1 MAVIKQR
8 TQVFNQPVGIVQTRA
23 GGSDV
28 GESISNAASRLSQLA
43 YREAAIN
50 AEETGKRAGLSQSS
64 DRITTINPLTNEPEA
79 FTPPSNFGTIA
90 ARSYQNMIDR
100 RFEESILSEFE
111 TAGKEI
117 AETSK
122 NALQYKDSMA
132 KYVKAM
138 YNAEGEATPY
148 STFIQE
154 SGKNYVASTYAN
166 LAQKEAEDA
175 KESLIKSELKN
186 LFRNEI
192 KISQMIFSGGD
203 TQSINDGITSE
214 RVRVEDLFEANA
226 ITGPQYRDYHN
237 KLDGLQAL
245 SANMELSV
253 LYSSMSKMD
262 QETFKAGLQN
272 PNLIS
277 DLSVKLEKPRLKLL
291 TVQAL
296 NGMDASKLA
305 TGLDSYSQNIE
316 NIDAI
321 SESQYIGQNRSKIS
335 ASITSEE
342 FFKITESLSPE
353 NKADF
358 NLYYLEQVFDTVGKT
373 SPQLEKLEEILLTS
387 GPIDFNQINRF
398 VPEVLRPTVKVVLT
412 ELSDDDRESL
422 AKEIGERRASLSR
435 VESTEKNKQEA
446 LLRKQINNILDDDAD
461 FNKINLQ
468 SLILRI
474 KGSKIDSRIKDTL
487 IRRTEET
494 FVTRS
499 IREAETIRNPS
510 LGDLEYVLNKIDS
523 DSLNIKEV
531 PSKEAAQ
538 LHTLYRKAYKI
549 NPSTVTRELNTRIN
563 GVKNNTKKVIQTTRL
578 QTIEDAIKNKI
589 SVSENDKSFYFDEK
603 LKGQVITTNNMFE
616 YPSIVDALNSGV
628 MPKQTVIAMESTL
641 NSNDEEQIKS
651 AIQIFEQYSNLDA
664 RTDDGRVSKLD
675 LMRQSLSPTAYAFYS
690 ALSIVARDE
699 LVEPLSIALEF
710 RAYEGNILEDIK
722 QDLGKSLNSKLS
734 ETPMSD
740 NYKKE
745 ISAFIKMQKVRGNLI
760 TDDLI
765 SDLIDNYTSKMEV
778 DESVTGLFVG
788 DKTVYARNLF
798 FTDDEIIKNR
808 VLLSDTLAD
817 SGQFDEL
824 LRGGTIVDQSL
835 FGLRAALGEDYL
847 LRPRAII
854 EAFTSGVAANEELSD
869 RARMR
874 AGMKTLNFD
883 LAYRPVVSAF
893 NEGESTYEVGYMNM
907 AGGFMPI
914 IINGD
919 PFLLQKERDQDVAKA
934 ELRNA
939 RYNNFVVSTNTLAP
953 AKDRATAEIKYLA
966 TLDHMNEELFTSGKD
981 YNRFLSIF
989 MDDTTALEIYK
1000 EQREEYLKAGRLRIT
1015 VEEFAN

>member
-321 SESQYIGQNRSKIS
+321 FESQYIGQNRSKIS

-342 FFKITESLSPE
+342 FFKITEFLSPE

-398 VPEVLRPTVKVVLT
+398 VPKDLRPTVKAVLT

-468 SLILRI
+468 GLILRI

-487 IRRTEET
+487 AGRAEVT

-499 IREAETIRNPS
+499 IREAEGIPNAS

-523 DSLNIKEV
+523 DRIDV
-531 PSKEAAQ
+531 GVSKEAAQ

-563 GVKNNTKKVIQTTRL
+563 GIKNNTQKVIETTRL
-578 QTIEDAIKNKI
+578 QTIEDGIRNGLSIAKN
-589 SVSENDKSFYFDEK
+589 DQSFYFDKK
-603 LKGQVITTNNMFE
+603 LKGEVITTNNMFE
-616 YPSIVDALNSGV
+616 YPSIVMAFNAGL
-628 MPKQTVIAMESTL
+628 MPKQSVVAMESAL
-641 NSNDEEQIKS
+641 NSNDEEQLKS
-651 AIQIFEQYSNLDA
+651 ALQVFEQYSNLDA
-664 RTDDGRVSKLD
+664 RTDDGRVSKFD
-675 LMRQSLSPTAYAFYS
+675 LMRQSISPTAYAFYS
-690 ALSIVARDE
+690 ALSVVARDE
-699 LVEPLSIALEF
+699 QVEPLSIALEF
-710 RAYEGNILEDIK
+710 RAYEGNVLEDIK

-745 ISAFIKMQKVRGNLI
+745 ISAFIQMKKVRGNLI

-765 SDLIDNYTSKMEV
+765 NDLIDNYTSKMKI
-778 DESVTGLFVG
+778 DESVTGSFVG

-798 FTDDEIIKNR
+798 YSDDEIIKNR
-808 VLLSDTLAD
+808 ILLTDTLAD
-817 SGQFDEL
+817 SGQFDDF
-824 LRGGTIVDQSL
+824 LRGGTVADSL
-835 FGLRAALGEDYL
+835 ISRIGAILGGDML
-847 LRPRAII
+847 LRSEQVV
-854 EAFTSGVAANEELSD
+854 EAFTSGVAATEELSD
-869 RARMR
+869 RVRMR

-883 LAYRPVVSAF
+883 LAYRPIVSAF
-893 NEGESTYEVGYMNM
+893 NEGDPLYEVGYFNRG
-907 AGGFMPI
+907 GGFMPI

-919 PFLLQKERDQDVAKA
+919 PFILQKEREQEDSKA
-934 ELRNA
+934 SLRNSA
-939 RYNNFVVSTNTLAP
+939 YKNYTVAYNAQAP
-953 AKDRATAEIKYLA
+953 SKDRARAEIKYLA
-966 TLDHMNEELFTSGKD
+966 TLEHMTEEFFTSGKS
-981 YNRFLSIF
+981 YGKFERIF
-989 MDDTTALEIYK
+989 GDSTTALEVYK
-1000 EQREEYLKAGRLRIT
+1000 EQRNKYLGFEELAD
-1015 VEEFAN
+1015 

>member
-1 MAVIKQR
+1 MAVRRQR

-23 GGSDV
+23 GAADV
-28 GESISNAASRLSQLA
+28 ASSISNAADRIAQLA
-43 YREAAIN
+43 YREAAVN
-50 AEETGKRAGLSQSS
+50 AKEVGERAALSQSS
-64 DRITTINPLTNEPEA
+64 DRITSLNPKTNEPEA
-79 FTPPSNFGTIA
+79 FIPPSNFGTIA

-117 AETSK
+117 AETSDS
-122 NALQYKDSMA
+122 ALIYKERMA
-132 KYVKAM
+132 KYIGAM
-138 YNAEGEATPY
+138 YDAEGEATPY
-148 STFIQE
+148 STFIKE
-154 SGKNYVASTYAN
+154 SGDKYVASTYAN

-175 KESLIKSELKN
+175 KESLIKSQLRN

-192 KISQMIFSGGD
+192 KISQMISSGSD
-203 TQSINDGITSE
+203 TQSINDSITSE
-214 RVRVEDLFEANA
+214 RARVEDLFDADG

-237 KLDGLQAL
+237 RLDGLQAL
-245 SANMELSV
+245 SANIELSV

-305 TGLDSYSQNIE
+305 TGLDAYSQNME
-316 NIDAI
+316 NIDDI
-321 SESQYIGQNRSKIS
+321 VESQYVSQNRSKIS
-335 ASITSEE
+335 PSMTSEE
-342 FFKITESLSPE
+342 FFKITESLSAE

-358 NLYYLEQVFDTVGKT
+358 NLYYLEQVFDTEGET
-373 SPQLEKLEEILLTS
+373 SPELQKLEQILLTT
-387 GPIDFNQINRF
+387 GPIDFNEINRLI
-398 VPEVLRPTVKVVLT
+398 PKDLRPTVKAVLS

-422 AKEIGERRASLSR
+422 AKEIGERRAALSR
-435 VESTEKNKQEA
+435 VESTARNEEEA
-446 LLRKQINNILDDDAD
+446 SLRKRINNMLDDDAD
-461 FNKINLQ
+461 FNKINLEN
-468 SLILRI
+468 IKRI
-474 KGSKIDSRIKDTL
+474 IYRSSIDSRIKDTL
-487 IRRTEET
+487 AGRAEVT

-499 IREAETIRNPS
+499 IREAEGIPNAS
-510 LGDLEYVLNKIDS
+510 LDDLEYVLNNIDS
-523 DSLNIKEV
+523 DRIDV
-531 PSKEAAQ
+531 GISKEAAQ

-616 YPSIVDALNSGV
+616 YPSIVNALNSGV
-628 MPKQTVIAMESTL
+628 MPKQAVIAMESTL

-699 LVEPLSIALEF
+699 RVEPLSIALEF

-745 ISAFIKMQKVRGNLI
+745 ISAFIQMQKVRGNLI

-893 NEGESTYEVGYMNM
+893 NEGEPIYEVGYMNM

-989 MDDTTALEIYK
+989 MDETTALEIYK